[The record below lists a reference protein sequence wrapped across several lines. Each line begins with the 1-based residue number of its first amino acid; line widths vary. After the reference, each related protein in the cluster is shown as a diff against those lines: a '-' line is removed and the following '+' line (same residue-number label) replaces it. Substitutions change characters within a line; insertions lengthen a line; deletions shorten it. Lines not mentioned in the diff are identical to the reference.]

1 MTISNFRR
9 QYYQS
14 FGMSQGIPVPVPVSV
29 SVPVSVPVS
38 TPLETETNRGEG
50 KDENSP
56 EFSSGMSLKEVRFPS
71 QSCEPSSGLDGITTH
86 DNNHNTDTNVE
97 TIEEGARALERA
109 NAHEKRGC
117 SNSASL
123 GLLLEQVLFFLTG
136 LGSSIGYIATLS
148 SLVYFKVLFGANS
161 FVYLNCAV
169 FLPLLP
175 ISLAQAVWDSRFD
188 LLYQSRVTFLVRGV
202 LGYAFVMSGTMGMV
216 AFAHRSNN
224 NSSSSSNDDNDN
236 DNSSTHAAEGLEWV
250 IFFSL
255 LQGIGGA
262 VLFGLLNQLA
272 SFVGS
277 LHQNQNTGS
286 TINININATTD
297 DQPSDENDALPK
309 KFKAAVSAG
318 VQASALV
325 VLVASITSGFDTMN
339 GTCFANFLVRILQVE
354 VLCLLAFLWL
364 IMARSR
370 IQASMMRRDTS
381 MMELSRFSSDLEDF
395 HQLLSSSSLPS
406 PVPQETSGDYN
417 NIDDINIDIN
427 VDIDID
433 VHDRM
438 RLPLL
443 RHPSSSDGSSGNT
456 NSEQTMLTLRELLYC
471 SRMLCLG
478 MALTLVPSFLVGS
491 WFTRVQTSWM
501 ELAQILFYV
510 RIGSDL
516 AGRFATILVPPCSI
530 RCAVWIAG
538 LRCIAVVVFFA
549 NASSSIPLHS
559 QGRDTLSIGLVGLI
573 AFCSGYLV
581 TSFYQLAPQQLPGTT
596 QARAANVA
604 KQSTLLTVAFSLSAI
619 GGLVTSFVF
628 VAIGV

>member
-1 MTISNFRR
+1 MAVSTFHR

-14 FGMSQGIPVPVPVSV
+14 FGMSQKISV
-29 SVPVSVPVS
+29 S
-38 TPLETETNRGEG
+38 TLETETDRGEE
-50 KDENSP
+50 KDESF
-56 EFSSGMSLKEVRFPS
+56 EFSRGTSLMEVKFHS
-71 QSCEPSSGLDGITTH
+71 QSCDPASDLEAIAAH
-86 DNNHNTDTNVE
+86 DHNNNAE
-97 TIEEGARALERA
+97 SIEQGALERA
-109 NAHEKRGC
+109 NAHEKSGC
-117 SNSASL
+117 SSSASL

-148 SLVYFKVLFGANS
+148 SLVYFKILFGANS

-175 ISLAQAVWDSRFD
+175 ISLAQAVWDSQFD

-202 LGYAFVMSGTMGMV
+202 LGYGFVMSGTMGMV
-216 AFAHRSNN
+216 AFSHRHNSSIINN
-224 NSSSSSNDDNDN
+224 NNNDN
-236 DNSSTHAAEGLEWV
+236 DNSFTHGEGLAWV
-250 IFFSL
+250 ILWAL

-286 TINININATTD
+286 NININATTG
-297 DQPSDENDALPK
+297 DQLSDENVALPK
-309 KFKAAVSAG
+309 KFKATVSAG

-325 VLVASITSGFDTMN
+325 VLVTSISSGFDTMN

-354 VLCLLAFLWL
+354 ALCFLAFLWL
-364 IMARSR
+364 LMARPR
-370 IQASMMRRDTS
+370 IQASMMRRDSS
-381 MMELSRFSSDLEDF
+381 MRELTRFSSELEDF
-395 HQLLSSSSLPS
+395 HQLLSSSSLPRES
-406 PVPQETSGDYN
+406 SGDHN
-417 NIDDINIDIN
+417 NVDDINIDI
-427 VDIDID
+427 DG
-433 VHDRM
+433 HDRM

-443 RHPSSSDGSSGNT
+443 HPPSSPDGSSGSN
-456 NSEQTMLTLRELLYC
+456 NVHGSDGGEQTMMTLRELLYH

-516 AGRFATILVPPCSI
+516 AGRFATILVPPSSI
-530 RCAVWIAG
+530 RCAVWTAG
-538 LRCIAVVVFFA
+538 LRCFAVVIFFV
-549 NASSSIPLHS
+549 NASSRIPLHPR
-559 QGRDTLSIGLVGLI
+559 GRDALSIGLVALI

-581 TSFYQLAPQQLPGTT
+581 TSFYQLAPQQLPGTP
-596 QARAANVA
+596 QIRAANVA
-604 KQSTLLTVAFSLSAI
+604 KQSSLLTVAFSMSAI
-619 GGLVTSFVF
+619 GGLITSFVL